1 MLAEKEL
8 QINKGQAAQ
17 AAQEAVRVQSTLAFS
32 ILDGM
37 GYSVMVGAG
46 ETYFIPYA
54 IFLGGANLLFGQVV
68 ALPLFLWSLSQIF
81 SQRPLFQ
88 LGRRK
93 RIICARALFQGL
105 LFVPI
110 P

>member
-17 AAQEAVRVQSTLAFS
+17 EAARVQSTLAFS

-54 IFLGGANLLFGQVV
+54 IFLGGGHLLFWQVV
-68 ALPLFLWSLSQIF
+68 ALPLFIWALGPIF
-81 SQRPLFQ
+81 FPRLLFQ
-88 LGRRK
+88 RWGPK
-93 RIICARALFQGL
+93 RSICAGALFLCL
-105 LFVPI
+105 LVLPVL
-110 P
+110 